1 VAIPGIVYVVYNFI
15 VEFLNMRHL
24 SLLNYLYSCVTFVGN
39 TSYLLK
45 VMAGMIIISG
55 IIILGRNLVVK
66 DEL

>member
-45 VMAGMIIISG
+45 SN
-55 IIILGRNLVVK
+55 GRDDYNK
-66 DEL
+66 RYNYFGEKFSC

>member
-1 VAIPGIVYVVYNFI
+1 
-15 VEFLNMRHL
+15 
-24 SLLNYLYSCVTFVGN
+24 LYSCVTFVGN